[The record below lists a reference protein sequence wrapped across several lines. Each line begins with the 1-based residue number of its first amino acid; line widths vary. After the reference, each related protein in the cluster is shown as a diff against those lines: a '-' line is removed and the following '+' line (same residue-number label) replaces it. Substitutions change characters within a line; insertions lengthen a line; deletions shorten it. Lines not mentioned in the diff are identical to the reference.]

1 MSEIEERFGVT
12 ADGHWILQAVPKAE
26 KLHQVEAAELRAIE
40 AMRED

>member
-26 KLHQVEAAELRAIE
+26 KLPSSRGSRIE
-40 AMRED
+40 SH